1 MKRLIKRLTA
11 TKSRTDAVLSG
22 EQRVRDELGL
32 QREFAAG
39 RRAAS
44 TEAAGRRRL
53 EAVPAPTSGPRN
65 IGKKKR
71 TGTRRR

>member
-1 MKRLIKRLTA
+1 MKRLTKRLTA

-22 EQRVRDELGL
+22 EQHVRNELGL

-53 EAVPAPTSGPRN
+53 EAASVPASAPRN
-65 IGKKKR
+65 DGKKR
-71 TGTRRR
+71 TGPRRR

>member
-1 MKRLIKRLTA
+1 MKRLTKRQTA

-22 EQRVRDELGL
+22 EQHVRNELEL

-53 EAVPAPTSGPRN
+53 EAASVPASAPRN
-65 IGKKKR
+65 DGKKR
-71 TGTRRR
+71 TGPRRR

>member
-1 MKRLIKRLTA
+1 MKRLTKRLTA

-22 EQRVRDELGL
+22 EQRVRNELGL

-53 EAVPAPTSGPRN
+53 EAAPAPAPAPRN
-65 IGKKKR
+65 VGKKR